1 MSTTQQISPAVTP
14 WAPLRRQIFRALWM
28 AQFVSNIGTWMQNVG
43 AAWLMTTLKPSPLY
57 VALVQTATSL
67 PIFLV
72 GLAAGALADI
82 IDRRRYLLV
91 TQTWMLIAAATLG
104 ITTTLGGTTPWVLL
118 VLTFALG
125 LGAALNGPA
134 WQAIMP
140 ELVPHGE
147 LAEAIALNSVGF
159 NLARAV
165 GPALGGIV
173 VAAAGPGAV
182 FLLNA
187 LSFVGVVGVLYVW
200 KRPPH
205 HTMAATERMLSAI
218 RAGLRYVRHEPQMIA
233 VLVRAGIFILCASAV
248 WAVLPLVAKT
258 EIGHGSAGY
267 GLLVACLGIGSVTGA
282 AILTRVRRAIST
294 MALLAAASLLFGA
307 ATIGLAYL
315 RTLWLVA
322 LAMGAA
328 GVAWMAELSTLNVA
342 AQQSLPGWVR
352 ARGLAVYLLVFQG
365 GMAAGAFTWGAIAE
379 RIGLAATLLAAGIAQ
394 AAGAALASRF
404 RIRAIAAPE
413 EIALP
418 ADWPEPVVTSE
429 PRPEAGPVMVVVE
442 YQILPEQFAE
452 FQEAMQEVG
461 RIRRRNGAL
470 RWGLFVDASG
480 PELCREVFLV
490 ESWAEHL
497 RQHSRVTAADRR
509 IEDRARA
516 YHSGDE
522 PPRVRHWIAAPEG

>member
-1 MSTTQQISPAVTP
+1 MSTTRQISPAVTP
-14 WAPLRRQIFRALWM
+14 WAPLRRQLFRALWT

-91 TQTWMLIAAATLG
+91 TQTWMLLAAATLG
-104 ITTTLGGTTPWVLL
+104 VTTTLGGATPWALL
-118 VLTFALG
+118 ALTFALG
-125 LGAALNGPA
+125 LGAAMNGPA

-140 ELVPHGE
+140 ELVPRDE

-159 NLARAV
+159 NLARAA

-173 VAAAGPGAV
+173 VAASGPGAV

-187 LSFVGVVGVLYVW
+187 LSFVGVVAVLYVW
-200 KRPPH
+200 KRPAH
-205 HTMAATERMLSAI
+205 HTIAATERVMSAI
-218 RAGLRYVRHEPQMIA
+218 RAGLRYVRHEPQMIS

-248 WAVLPLVAKT
+248 WAVLPLLAKT

-282 AILTRVRRAIST
+282 AILTRVRRVIST
-294 MALLAAASLLFGA
+294 EALLAMASLLFGG

-328 GVAWMAELSTLNVA
+328 GVAWMSELSTLNVA
-342 AQQSLPGWVR
+342 AQQSLPAWVR

-365 GMAAGAFTWGAIAE
+365 GMAAGAFTWGAVAE

-394 AAGAALASRF
+394 AAGAALALRF
-404 RIRAIAAPE
+404 RIRAIAADE
-413 EIALP
+413 VALP
-418 ADWPEPVVTSE
+418 AHWPEPVVTSE
-429 PRPEAGPVMVVVE
+429 PHPEAGPVMVVVE
-442 YQILPEQFAE
+442 YRVRPEQFVE
-452 FQEAMQEVG
+452 FQQAMREVG

-470 RWGLFVDASG
+470 RWGLFVDAAD
-480 PELCREVFLV
+480 PDLCREVFLV
-490 ESWAEHL
+490 ESWAEHM
-497 RQHSRVTAADRR
+497 RQHARVTAADRR
-509 IEDRARA
+509 IEQRAHA
-516 YHSGDE
+516 YHSGEE
-522 PPRVRHWIAAPEG
+522 PPRVQHWIAAPEG